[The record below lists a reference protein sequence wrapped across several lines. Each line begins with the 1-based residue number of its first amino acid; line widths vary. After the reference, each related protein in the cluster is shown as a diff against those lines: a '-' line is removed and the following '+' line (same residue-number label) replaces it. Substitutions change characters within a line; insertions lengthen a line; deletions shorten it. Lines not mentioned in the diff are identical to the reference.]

1 MAHHKSALKRIRQN
15 IKRTSRNRSLRSDVR
30 TLIKKFRVVIEKKD
44 IEKAREKY
52 PQVQKN
58 IDKAVSKGIIHKK
71 TGARYKS
78 RLSLS
83 ITKLATS

>member
-15 IKRTSRNRSLRSDVR
+15 IKKTARNRSIRSDVR
-30 TLIKKFRVVIEKKD
+30 TVIKKFRVLIESKD
-44 IEKAREKY
+44 IEKAREAY

-58 IDKAVSKGIIHKK
+58 IDKAITKGVIHKK

>member
-15 IKRTSRNRSLRSDVR
+15 IKRTARNRSLKSDVR
-30 TLIKKFRVVIEKKD
+30 TVIKKLRLLIESKD
-44 IEKAREKY
+44 IDKAREAY

-58 IDKAVSKGIIHKK
+58 IDKAITKGIMHKK

>member
-15 IKRTSRNRSLRSDVR
+15 IKRTTRNRSLRSDVR
-30 TLIKKFRVVIEKKD
+30 TVIKKFRVLIESKD
-44 IEKAREKY
+44 IEKAREAY

-58 IDKAVSKGIIHKK
+58 IDKAVTKGIIHKR

>member
-15 IKRTSRNRSLRSDVR
+15 LKRTSRNRSLRSDVR
-30 TLIKKFRVVIEKKD
+30 TLIKKFRAVIEKKD
-44 IEKAREKY
+44 IEKARETY

>member
-1 MAHHKSALKRIRQN
+1 MAHHKSALKRIRQD
-15 IKRTSRNRSLRSDVR
+15 IKKTVRNRSLKSDVR
-30 TLIKKFRVVIEKKD
+30 TVIKKFRIIIESKD
-44 IEKAREKY
+44 IEKAREAY

-58 IDKAVSKGIIHKK
+58 IDKAVTKGIIHKK

-83 ITKLATS
+83 ISKLAIG

>member
-15 IKRTSRNRSLRSDVR
+15 IKKTARNRSLKSDVR
-30 TLIKKFRVVIEKKD
+30 TVIKKFRVLVESKD
-44 IEKAREKY
+44 IEKAREAY

-58 IDKAVSKGIIHKK
+58 IDKAITKGIIHKK

-83 ITKLATS
+83 ISKLVTS

>member
-1 MAHHKSALKRIRQN
+1 MAHHKSALKRVRQT
-15 IKRTSRNRSLRSDVR
+15 IKRSAQNRSLRSDLR
-30 TLIKKFRVVIEKKD
+30 TVIKKFRATLD
-44 IEKAREKY
+44 SGNIEKAREAY

-58 IDKAVSKGIIHKK
+58 IDKAVTKGVLHKK

-83 ITKLATS
+83 ITKSLAN